1 MITGS
6 ALSENEIR
14 LGQQMELIALSFL
27 SFILFAYAVSQAS
40 IVSLDP
46 FPIVA
51 VRRFKT
57 SSRCCCRSSWP
68 PSSISC

>member
-27 SFILFAYAVSQAS
+27 SFILFAYAVSQPL
-40 IVSLDP
+40 VVLDQ

-51 VRRFKT
+51 VRRSKT